1 MAERYLDLSHR
12 DRREVLE
19 FAAGESGRPAY
30 LLEKDIW
37 VVWAIRTLFGAPIG
51 APLVFKGGT
60 SLSKAYHA
68 IGRFSEDVD
77 LTYDIRALAPDLVGD
92 SPDALPTSRSQE
104 QRWTREVRRRL
115 ASWMR
120 DEAVPF
126 LEKGLHAAEAGGG
139 IRVED
144 GELFIRYAPLSEGT
158 GYVRPE
164 VKLEFGARATGEPNT
179 PMPIR
184 CDAADHVPGI
194 EFPTAVPRVMRA
206 ERTFWEKAT
215 AAHVYCLQGR
225 LRSDRFARHWY
236 DLARLA
242 GAGLARRAIADRETA
257 NAVAAHKAVFF
268 REKDAS
274 GNWIDYEAAVTG
286 GLQLVPAGDSLAA
299 LADDYA
305 RMVDDRLLLEEAE
318 PFDILMDVCR
328 SIAEEANRLD
338 Y

>member
-1 MAERYLDLSHR
+1 MGLQHG

-19 FAAGESGRPAY
+19 VAAGSSGRPAY

-37 VVWAIRTLFGAPIG
+37 VVWAIQTLFGVPIG

-60 SLSKAYHA
+60 SLSKAYRA

-115 ASWMR
+115 AAWMH
-120 DEAVPF
+120 DEASPF
-126 LEKGLHAAEAGGG
+126 LEKGLYAAGADGG

-184 CDAADHVPGI
+184 CDAADYVPDV
-194 EFPTAVPRVMRA
+194 EFPTAVPRVMLV

-215 AAHVYCLQGR
+215 AVHVYCLQGR
-225 LRSDRFARHWY
+225 LRSERFARHWY
-236 DLARLA
+236 DLTRLDST
-242 GAGLARRAIADRETA
+242 GLAQRALADRETA
-257 NAVAAHKAVFF
+257 NAVAAHKAIFF

-274 GNWIDYEAAVTG
+274 GNWIDYGAAVTG
-286 GLQLVPAGDSLAA
+286 GLQLVPAGDSLTA

-305 RMVDDRLLLEEAE
+305 RMVEDRLLLEEAE
-318 PFDILMDVCR
+318 PFDVLMDICR
-328 SIAEEANRLD
+328 AIAEKANLLD
-338 Y
+338 C

>member
-1 MAERYLDLSHR
+1 MVERWLELR
-12 DRREVLE
+12 RGDRREALE
-19 FAAGESGRPAY
+19 FAAGASGRPAY

-37 VVWAIRTLFGAPIG
+37 VVWAIRTLFGAPMG

-60 SLSKAYHA
+60 SLSKAYRA

-92 SPDALPTSRSQE
+92 GPDALPASRSQE
-104 QRWTREVRRRL
+104 RRWTREIRRRL
-115 ASWMR
+115 AAWMR

-126 LEKGLHAAEAGGG
+126 LEKELHAAEADGG
-139 IRVED
+139 IRVGD

-164 VKLEFGARATGEPNT
+164 VKLEFGARATGEPNA

-184 CDAADHVPGI
+184 CDAADHVPDV
-194 EFPTAVPRVMRA
+194 EFPTAAPRVMRV

-225 LRSDRFARHWY
+225 LRGERFARHWY
-236 DLARLA
+236 DLARLD
-242 GAGLARRAIADRETA
+242 GAGLAQRALADRETA

-274 GNWIDYEAAVTG
+274 GNRIDYEAAVTG

-305 RMVDDRLLLEEAE
+305 RMVDDRLLIEEAD
-318 PFDILMDVCR
+318 PFDVLMDACR
-328 SIAEEANRLD
+328 TIAEEANRF
-338 Y
+338 YC

>member
-1 MAERYLDLSHR
+1 MAERYLDLSNR

-19 FAAGESGRPAY
+19 VAAGASGRPVY

-37 VVWAIRTLFGAPIG
+37 VVWAIQTLFEAPIG

-60 SLSKAYHA
+60 SLSKAYRA

-77 LTYDIRALAPDLVGD
+77 LTYDIRALAPALVAD

-115 ASWMR
+115 AAWMH

-126 LEKGLHAAEAGGG
+126 LEKRLHAAETDGG

-144 GELFIRYAPLSEGT
+144 GDLFIRYAPLSEGT

-184 CDAADHVPGI
+184 CDAADHVPDV
-194 EFPTAVPRVMRA
+194 EFPTALPRVMRA

-225 LRSDRFARHWY
+225 LRSERFARHWY
-236 DLARLA
+236 DLARLKD
-242 GAGLARRAIADRETA
+242 AGLARRALADRETA
-257 NAVAAHKAVFF
+257 NAVAAHKAMFF

-305 RMVDDRLLLEEAE
+305 RMVEDRLLIEEAE
-318 PFDILMDVCR
+318 PFDVLMDTCR
-328 SIAEEANRLD
+328 AIAEEANLLD
-338 Y
+338 C

>member
-1 MAERYLDLSHR
+1 MAEGYLDLSRR

-19 FAAGESGRPAY
+19 FAAGASGRPTY

-37 VVWAIRTLFGAPIG
+37 VVWAIQTLFEAPIG

-60 SLSKAYHA
+60 SLSKAYRA

-92 SPDALPTSRSQE
+92 SPDALPTSRNQE

-139 IRVED
+139 IRFED
-144 GELFIRYAPLSEGT
+144 GELFIRYAPLNEGT
-158 GYVRPE
+158 DYVRPE

-184 CDAADHVPGI
+184 C
-194 EFPTAVPRVMRA
+194 
-206 ERTFWEKAT
+206 AT
-215 AAHVYCLQGR
+215 CV
-225 LRSDRFARHWY
+225 
-236 DLARLA
+236 
-242 GAGLARRAIADRETA
+242 RR
-257 NAVAAHKAVFF
+257 
-268 REKDAS
+268 
-274 GNWIDYEAAVTG
+274 G
-286 GLQLVPAGDSLAA
+286 
-299 LADDYA
+299 
-305 RMVDDRLLLEEAE
+305 
-318 PFDILMDVCR
+318 
-328 SIAEEANRLD
+328 
-338 Y
+338 

>member
-1 MAERYLDLSHR
+1 MAERYWGLSHR

-19 FAAGESGRPAY
+19 FAASASGRPAY

-37 VVWAIRTLFGAPIG
+37 VVWAIQTLFGAPIG

-60 SLSKAYHA
+60 SLSKAYRA

-77 LTYDIRALAPDLVGD
+77 LTYDIRVLAPDLVGD

-115 ASWMR
+115 AAWMH

-126 LEKGLHAAEAGGG
+126 LEKELHAAEAGGG

-179 PMPIR
+179 PMPIH
-184 CDAADHVPGI
+184 CDAADYVPDV
-194 EFPTAVPRVMRA
+194 EFPAARPQVMRV

-225 LRSDRFARHWY
+225 LRSERFARHWY
-236 DLARLA
+236 DLTRLE
-242 GAGLARRAIADRETA
+242 GAGLAQRALAERETA
-257 NAVAAHKAVFF
+257 NAVAAHKAMFF

-274 GNWIDYEAAVTG
+274 GNWIDYDAAVTG
-286 GLQLVPAGDSLAA
+286 GLQLVRRETL
-299 LADDYA
+299 
-305 RMVDDRLLLEEAE
+305 
-318 PFDILMDVCR
+318 
-328 SIAEEANRLD
+328 
-338 Y
+338 

>member
-1 MAERYLDLSHR
+1 M
-12 DRREVLE
+12 
-19 FAAGESGRPAY
+19 Y

-37 VVWAIRTLFGAPIG
+37 VVWAIQTLLGAPIG
-51 APLVFKGGT
+51 EPLVFKGGT
-60 SLSKAYHA
+60 SLSKAYRA

-115 ASWMR
+115 ATWMH

-126 LEKGLHAAEAGGG
+126 LENRLHAAEADGG

-144 GELFIRYAPLSEGT
+144 GELFIRYAPLGEGT

-164 VKLEFGARATGEPNT
+164 VRLEFGARATGEPNT
-179 PMPIR
+179 PMPIC
-184 CDAADHVPGI
+184 CDAADHVPDV
-194 EFPTAVPRVMRA
+194 EFPAARPRVMQV

-225 LRSDRFARHWY
+225 LRSERFARHWY
-236 DLARLA
+236 DLTRLE
-242 GAGLARRAIADRETA
+242 GAGLTQRALADRETA
-257 NAVAAHKAVFF
+257 NAVAAHKAMFF

-305 RMVDDRLLLEEAE
+305 RMVEDRLLIEEAE
-318 PFDILMDVCR
+318 PFDVLMDTCR
-328 SIAEEANRLD
+328 AIAEEANLLD
-338 Y
+338 C

>member
-1 MAERYLDLSHR
+1 M
-12 DRREVLE
+12 
-19 FAAGESGRPAY
+19 
-30 LLEKDIW
+30 
-37 VVWAIRTLFGAPIG
+37 
-51 APLVFKGGT
+51 
-60 SLSKAYHA
+60 
-68 IGRFSEDVD
+68 
-77 LTYDIRALAPDLVGD
+77 
-92 SPDALPTSRSQE
+92 
-104 QRWTREVRRRL
+104 REVRRRL
-115 ASWMR
+115 ASWIR

-126 LEKGLHAAEAGGG
+126 LEKGLHAAGADGG
-139 IRVED
+139 IRFGD

-179 PMPIR
+179 PMPIA
-184 CDAADHVPGI
+184 CDAADHVPDV

-236 DLARLA
+236 DLARLED
-242 GAGLARRAIADRETA
+242 AGLVQRALVDRETA
-257 NAVAAHKAVFF
+257 NAVAAHKAMFF
-268 REKDAS
+268 REKDVS

-305 RMVDDRLLLEEAE
+305 RMVDDRLLFEEAE
-318 PFDILMDVCR
+318 PFDVLMDACR
-328 SIAEEANRLD
+328 AISEEANRLNH
-338 Y
+338 

>member
-1 MAERYLDLSHR
+1 MVELWLGLQHG

-19 FAAGESGRPAY
+19 VAAGASGRPVY

-37 VVWAIRTLFGAPIG
+37 VVWAIQTLFGAPIG

-60 SLSKAYHA
+60 SLSKAYRA

-115 ASWMR
+115 AAWMH

-126 LEKGLHAAEAGGG
+126 LEKGLYAAGADGG
-139 IRVED
+139 IRIED

-184 CDAADHVPGI
+184 CDAADYVPDV
-194 EFPTAVPRVMRA
+194 EFPAARPRVMRV

-215 AAHVYCLQGR
+215 AVHVYCLQGR
-225 LRSDRFARHWY
+225 LRSERFARHWY
-236 DLARLA
+236 DLTRLE
-242 GAGLARRAIADRETA
+242 GAGLAQHALADRETA
-257 NAVAAHKAVFF
+257 NAVAAHKAMFF

-305 RMVDDRLLLEEAE
+305 RMVEDRLLIEEAE
-318 PFDILMDVCR
+318 PFDVLMDTCQA
-328 SIAEEANRLD
+328 IEEKANLLD
-338 Y
+338 C

>member
-1 MAERYLDLSHR
+1 MVELWLGLQHG

-19 FAAGESGRPAY
+19 VAAGASGRPAY

-37 VVWAIRTLFGAPIG
+37 VVWAIQTLFGAPMG

-60 SLSKAYHA
+60 SLSKAYRA

-77 LTYDIRALAPDLVGD
+77 LTYDIRALVPDLVGD

-115 ASWMR
+115 AAWIH
-120 DEAVPF
+120 DEASPF
-126 LEKGLHAAEAGGG
+126 LEKKLHAAEADGG

-144 GELFIRYAPLSEGT
+144 GELFIRYAPLSEGA

-184 CDAADHVPGI
+184 CDAADYVPDV
-194 EFPTAVPRVMRA
+194 EFPTAVPRVMRV

-215 AAHVYCLQGR
+215 AVHVYCLQGR
-225 LRSDRFARHWY
+225 LRSERFARHWY
-236 DLARLA
+236 DLTRLDST
-242 GAGLARRAIADRETA
+242 GLAQRALADRETA
-257 NAVAAHKAVFF
+257 NAVAAHKAMFF
-268 REKDAS
+268 CENDAS

-286 GLQLVPAGDSLAA
+286 GLQLVPAGDSLTA

-305 RMVDDRLLLEEAE
+305 RMVEDRLLLEEAE
-318 PFDILMDVCR
+318 PFDVLMDICR
-328 SIAEEANRLD
+328 AIAEKANLLD
-338 Y
+338 C

>member
-1 MAERYLDLSHR
+1 MVERYLDIPHH

-19 FAAGESGRPAY
+19 VAASASGRPAY

-37 VVWAIRTLFGAPIG
+37 IVWAIRTLFGAPIG

-60 SLSKAYHA
+60 SLSKAYRA
-68 IGRFSEDVD
+68 IQRFSEDVD

-115 ASWMR
+115 ASWMH
-120 DEAVPF
+120 DKAVPF
-126 LEKGLHAAEAGGG
+126 LEKGLHAAEADGG
-139 IRVED
+139 IRFED

-184 CDAADHVPGI
+184 CDAADHVPDV

-225 LRSDRFARHWY
+225 LRSGRFARHWY
-236 DLARLA
+236 DLARLED
-242 GAGLARRAIADRETA
+242 AGLARRALADRETA
-257 NAVAAHKAVFF
+257 NAVAAHKAMFF

-286 GLQLVPAGDSLAA
+286 GLQLVPIEDSLAA

-305 RMVDDRLLLEEAE
+305 RMVEDRLLFEEAE
-318 PFDILMDVCR
+318 PFDVLMDTCR
-328 SIAEEANRLD
+328 EITEEANRLCN
-338 Y
+338 

>member
-1 MAERYLDLSHR
+1 MAERWLELQHG

-19 FAAGESGRPAY
+19 VAAGASGRPVY

-37 VVWAIRTLFGAPIG
+37 VVWAIQTLFEAPIG

-60 SLSKAYHA
+60 SLSKAYRA

-77 LTYDIRALAPDLVGD
+77 LTYDIRALAPDLVAD

-115 ASWMR
+115 AAWMH

-126 LEKGLHAAEAGGG
+126 LEKRLHAVETDGG

-144 GELFIRYAPLSEGT
+144 GDLFIRYAPLSEGT

-184 CDAADHVPGI
+184 CDAADHVPDV
-194 EFPTAVPRVMRA
+194 EFPTALPRVMRA

-225 LRSDRFARHWY
+225 LRSERFARHWY
-236 DLARLA
+236 DLARLKD
-242 GAGLARRAIADRETA
+242 AGLARRALADRETA
-257 NAVAAHKAVFF
+257 NAVAAHKAMFF

-274 GNWIDYEAAVTG
+274 GNWIDYEAVVTG

-305 RMVDDRLLLEEAE
+305 RMVEDRLLLEEAE
-318 PFDILMDVCR
+318 PFNVLMDTCR
-328 SIAEEANRLD
+328 AIAEQANLLD
-338 Y
+338 C

>member
-19 FAAGESGRPAY
+19 VAAGASGRPAY

-37 VVWAIRTLFGAPIG
+37 VVWAIQTLFGAPIG

-60 SLSKAYHA
+60 SLSKAYRA

-126 LEKGLHAAEAGGG
+126 LEKELHATEADGG
-139 IRVED
+139 IRVGD
-144 GELFIRYAPLSEGT
+144 GELFIRYAPLNEGT

-179 PMPIR
+179 PMPIA
-184 CDAADHVPGI
+184 CDAADHVPDVEI
-194 EFPTAVPRVMRA
+194 PTAVPRVMRA

-225 LRSDRFARHWY
+225 LRSERFARHWY
-236 DLARLA
+236 DLARLKD
-242 GAGLARRAIADRETA
+242 AGLARRAIADRETA
-257 NAVAAHKAVFF
+257 NAVAAHKAMFF

-274 GNWIDYEAAVTG
+274 GRRIDYEAAVTG
-286 GLQLVPAGDSLAA
+286 GLRLVPAGDSLTT

-318 PFDILMDVCR
+318 PFDVLMDACR
-328 SIAEEANRLD
+328 AIAEEANRLD
-338 Y
+338 C

>member
-1 MAERYLDLSHR
+1 MAEGYLDLSRR

-19 FAAGESGRPAY
+19 FAAGASGRPTY

-37 VVWAIRTLFGAPIG
+37 VVWAIQTLFEAPIG

-60 SLSKAYHA
+60 SLSKAYRA

-92 SPDALPTSRSQE
+92 SPDALPTSRNQE

-139 IRVED
+139 IRFED
-144 GELFIRYAPLSEGT
+144 GELFIRYAPLNEGT
-158 GYVRPE
+158 DYVRPE

-184 CDAADHVPGI
+184 CDAADHVPDV

-225 LRSDRFARHWY
+225 LRSDRFARHWH
-236 DLARLA
+236 DLARLED
-242 GAGLARRAIADRETA
+242 AGLVQRALADRETA
-257 NAVAAHKAVFF
+257 DAVAAHKAMFF

-274 GNWIDYEAAVTG
+274 GSWIDYEAAVTG

-318 PFDILMDVCR
+318 PFDVLMDACR
-328 SIAEEANRLD
+328 AIAEEANRLD
-338 Y
+338 C